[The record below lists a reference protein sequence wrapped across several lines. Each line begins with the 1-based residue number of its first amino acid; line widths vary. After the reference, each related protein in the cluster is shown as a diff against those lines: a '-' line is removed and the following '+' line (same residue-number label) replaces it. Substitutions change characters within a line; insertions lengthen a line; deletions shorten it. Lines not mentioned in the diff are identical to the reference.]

1 MVMKR
6 LDFLVEGLK
15 DLKTMGTV
23 TRSSR
28 SLCRNMIKHVDF
40 KHADLIVELGA
51 GDGVITR
58 FILNEMKP
66 DAKLLVFE
74 VNARFCDILRDIGDD
89 RLIVAEDSAEEMD
102 YYLKQLNSTKVD
114 YVISALPF
122 VALPKELG
130 LDIVGKCY
138 RFMKQG
144 GRYVQVHYSLLS
156 KKLYQTIFGNVD
168 INFVPFNVPPAFV
181 LVCEKK

>member
-6 LDFLVEGLK
+6 LDFLKEGLK
-15 DLKTMGTV
+15 DLKTIGTV

-28 SLCRNMIKHVDF
+28 SLCRNMIKHVNF
-40 KHADLIVELGA
+40 KDADLIVELGA

-58 FILNEMKP
+58 FILDEMKP
-66 DAKLLVFE
+66 DARLLVFE
-74 VNARFCDILRDIGDD
+74 VNPKFCEILRNINDD
-89 RLIVAEDSAEEMD
+89 RLIVAEDSAEELD
-102 YYLKQLNSTKVD
+102 SYLQQLNATKVD

-130 LDIVGKCY
+130 LDIVNKCY
-138 RFMKQG
+138 HFMKQG
-144 GRYVQVHYSLLS
+144 GRYVQVHYSLLA
-156 KKLYQTIFGNVD
+156 KKLYQSVFGNVD
-168 INFVPFNVPPAFV
+168 INFVPLNVPPAFV